1 MDKELFKKA
10 GAYAIL
16 GTIVAGLMTFVP
28 PMFQASSYVFG
39 LGQSYSNL
47 QDTLSKHSLTLTSHQ
62 DQISIGRSDMKEFR
76 SVWCLDRLS
85 SPGKVNAQVL
95 ETCSR
100 WIKSP

>member
-1 MDKELFKKA
+1 MNKDMFKKL

-16 GTIVAGLMTFVP
+16 GTVATGLMTFLP

-39 LGQSYSNL
+39 LGQKYSNL
-47 QDTLSKHSLTLTSHQ
+47 QETLSKHSTTLTSHQ
-62 DQISIGRSDMKEFR
+62 DQITIGRGDMKEFR

-85 SPGKVNAQVL
+85 SPGKVNPHVL